1 MSLQRSIISASRRR
15 TSAWVDS
22 NAIRFSGSSQSA
34 SKNTPTFGTDN
45 AGALA
50 LDITLPSP
58 TGGNVLLS
66 LGKTNTRQWALTLNS
81 SGGNT
86 CFEVTAYVGGALS
99 AICTTTPPTAGTR
112 YRVVFGNDSKIYIDA
127 VEQAVTPRAGAS
139 LLSGN
144 KWFDDI
150 TGAEAIVF
158 RLAASRSNAAF
169 ANVRIN
175 NLVYYSSALT
185 PTEATADYNGGVSFD
200 RRSNPALLAKFVD
213 AWYFEGDTLSY
224 SGSNDLALYGTPTYE
239 TP

>member
-22 NAIRFSGSSQSA
+22 NAIRFSGTNQSA
-34 SKNTPTFGTDN
+34 SKNAPTFGADT

-58 TGGNVLLS
+58 TIGNVLLS
-66 LGKTNTRQWALTLNS
+66 LGKTNTRQWSLTLNS

-112 YRVVFGNDSKIYIDA
+112 YRVVFGNDSKIYVDA

-150 TGAEAIVF
+150 TGAETIVF

-185 PTEATADYNGGVSFD
+185 PAEALADHNGGVSFD
-200 RRSNPALLAKFVD
+200 RRTNPELLAKFVD
-213 AWYFEGDTLSY
+213 AWRFEGNTLSY
-224 SGSNDLALYGTPTYE
+224 SGSNDLTLYGTPTYE
-239 TP
+239 AP

>member
-15 TSAWVDS
+15 TSAWVD
-22 NAIRFSGSSQSA
+22 NYAIRFSGSGQSA
-34 SKNTPTFGTDN
+34 SKTTPTFGTDN

-58 TGGNVLLS
+58 TIGNVLLS

-112 YRVVFGNDSKIYIDA
+112 YRVLFGNDSKIYVDG

-150 TGAEAIVF
+150 TGAENIVF

-185 PTEATADYNGGVSFD
+185 PAEALADHNGGVSFD
-200 RRSNPALLAKFVD
+200 RRSDPALLAKFVD
-213 AWYFEGDTLSY
+213 AWYFKGAVNSY
-224 SGSNDLALYGTPTYE
+224 SGSNDLALYGAPTYE